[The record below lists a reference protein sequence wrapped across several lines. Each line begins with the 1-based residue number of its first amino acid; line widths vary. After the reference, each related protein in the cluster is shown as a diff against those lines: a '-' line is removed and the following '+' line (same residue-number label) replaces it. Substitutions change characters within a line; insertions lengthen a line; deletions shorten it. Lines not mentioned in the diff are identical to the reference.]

1 MKRLWGRLGMEIIL
15 DDEEY
20 AAVLSEN
27 ENSQQILISAIE
39 AKRAVLNGETYFPNQ
54 YAVNDTGYDNPDDD
68 LSFTLYD
75 EDGMEKI
82 KASFLERPYRKHE
95 IVARE
100 NPKEK
105 IVGIITMSI
114 YDIIWHHPMDFRTLI
129 NEKMTEDVLLLN
141 FTPSEGASPLS
152 PSTIVTYDSGLPFT
166 PINHSALSTTNS
178 TLPFAFSP
186 VTVTVYVPLSSTS
199 TSYSTE
205 KKMPSLSA
213 IGSLSSFWILY
224 DNWPSVT
231 TIFVWI
237 VSPASTTKS

>member
-27 ENSQQILISAIE
+27 EDSQQILISAIE

-95 IVARE
+95 IVARD
-100 NPKEK
+100 NPEEK
-105 IVGIITMSI
+105 IVGIIALSI

-141 FTPSEGASPLS
+141 LTFQIIGFQKEDLFMYVTGEPALGDISES
-152 PSTIVTYDSGLPFT
+152 
-166 PINHSALSTTNS
+166 
-178 TLPFAFSP
+178 
-186 VTVTVYVPLSSTS
+186 
-199 TSYSTE
+199 E
-205 KKMPSLSA
+205 
-213 IGSLSSFWILY
+213 
-224 DNWPSVT
+224 
-231 TIFVWI
+231 
-237 VSPASTTKS
+237 